1 MRAIEDLIA
10 EHRGIERMLNILE
23 EVADRLDAGRRVERD
38 DMAAMLEFIQVF
50 ADRCHHAKEEDLLFP
65 AMASMGISQ
74 EGGPIGVMLHEHGVG
89 REHVREMAGALAG
102 AADGGRA
109 ASQAFSEHARAYAQL
124 LRQHIDKEDHVLYPL
139 AERLLGREE
148 DERLY
153 EGFERVETDV
163 IGAGRHEEFH
173 RLLDR
178 LEETYLGG
186 AAEAT
191 H

>member
-1 MRAIEDLIA
+1 MRPTEDLEA
-10 EHRGIERMLNILE
+10 EHRGIERMLAIL
-23 EVADRLDAGRRVERD
+23 DTISGRLEAGQAVD
-38 DMAAMLEFIQVF
+38 TGHLDQILEFIQVF

-74 EGGPIGVMLHEHGVG
+74 EGGPIGVMLHEHGLG

-191 H
+191 Q